1 MIENLQIYRDA
12 SELIKRVF
20 IIVKQFPR
28 DYKYTIGTRIQNT
41 ALDCIDLIYRASRH
55 KNKQE
60 DLDNLVAS
68 LDFLSY
74 LIRISK
80 DMNIVTERQYGLY
93 IERSVPCVKQA
104 SGWLKSQSINSYY
117 GMMRHINCYNLRK
130 SIALR
135 NKLNMIKYEKLA
147 LKSI

>member
-1 MIENLQIYRDA
+1 MVEELQIYRDT

-28 DYKYTIGTRIQNT
+28 DYKFTLGTRIQNT
-41 ALDCIDLIYRASRH
+41 ALDCIDLIYKASRH
-55 KNKQE
+55 KNKRE

-80 DMNIVTERQYGLY
+80 DMNIVTEKQYGFFIKL
-93 IERSVPCVKQA
+93 SVPC
-104 SGWLKSQSINSYY
+104 I
-117 GMMRHINCYNLRK
+117 
-130 SIALR
+130 
-135 NKLNMIKYEKLA
+135 
-147 LKSI
+147 

>member
-1 MIENLQIYRDA
+1 VPSGVYLIELCTLLLVFCALYFLKIMVEELQIYRDA

-28 DYKYTIGTRIQNT
+28 DYKFTIGTRIQNT

-55 KNKQE
+55 RNKKE

-80 DMNIVTERQYGLY
+80 DMNIVTEKQYGLF

-104 SGWLKSQSINSYY
+104 SGWLKAS
-117 GMMRHINCYNLRK
+117 
-130 SIALR
+130 
-135 NKLNMIKYEKLA
+135 
-147 LKSI
+147 

>member
-1 MIENLQIYRDA
+1 MVENLQIYKDA

-60 DLDNLVAS
+60 DLDNLVSS

-80 DMNIVTERQYGLY
+80 DMNIVTEKQYGLY

-104 SGWLKSQSINSYY
+104 SGWFKSQAS
-117 GMMRHINCYNLRK
+117 K
-130 SIALR
+130 
-135 NKLNMIKYEKLA
+135 
-147 LKSI
+147 

>member
-1 MIENLQIYRDA
+1 MVENLQIYKDA

-80 DMNIVTERQYGLY
+80 DMNIVTEKQYGLY
-93 IERSVPCVKQA
+93 LCSVKPRS
-104 SGWLKSQSINSYY
+104 L
-117 GMMRHINCYNLRK
+117 
-130 SIALR
+130 
-135 NKLNMIKYEKLA
+135 
-147 LKSI
+147 